1 VDEFDYRRELN
12 VLLSDFSHRGGSE
25 QGKQRTKPLPTS
37 VDDVLANVFDHINI
51 GMQLFYDERIYLGK
65 FSLNAGSNLIYHNT
79 SPG

>member
-1 VDEFDYRRELN
+1 MNKFDYRRELD
-12 VLLSDFSHRGGSE
+12 VFISHLAHRGCSE
-25 QGKQRTKPLPTS
+25 QGKQGTKPLPAS
-37 VDDVLANVFDHINI
+37 INDVLAYVFDHINI